1 MICSL
6 KFKQEVILKML
17 LWVLCFWFWSY
28 AQIQVEDDVCSV
40 ASPTCQTFQIQA
52 KISTV
57 RPILQTIFPFLMTM
71 LQAILTCQF
80 CMLWV
85 RAAIWQLFTNKLSWI
100 QFALFFPY
108 CEHSQASKM
117 KLCAKMFHSLKAS
130 TTVQLAK
137 LASMM
142 KLPI

>member
-52 KISTV
+52 KISPV
-57 RPILQTIFPFLMTM
+57 RPILQTIFPLLMTM

-80 CMLWV
+80 CVCSEYMPPYGGILQ
-85 RAAIWQLFTNKLSWI
+85 ISW
-100 QFALFFPY
+100 AESNLRCFFPSVNTVKHRRWNFV
-108 CEHSQASKM
+108 CKCFTAWRLQQLEGFNN
-117 KLCAKMFHSLKAS
+117 KMFD
-130 TTVQLAK
+130 
-137 LASMM
+137 M
-142 KLPI
+142 IGF